1 MINLCHQS
9 ESSSTRDKNQIIQS
23 ISIRDFYELTE
34 RHPETTIQVL
44 SLFRNLVDD
53 NSLLVESK
61 GDELLKVLKFWL
73 NNQLTLTGTGSFI
86 QLSFNVCSVLIEPGL
101 LIKEGTFQSKV
112 VSDER

>member
-73 NNQLTLTGTGSFI
+73 NNQLTLTGTYRDH
-86 QLSFNVCSVLIEPGL
+86 LFNCHL
-101 LIKEGTFQSKV
+101 TCV
-112 VSDER
+112 VY